1 MAESRKSNWR
11 ERRVGKMRIPSLLLV
26 GALALGASPTAD
38 AAIIVISTLSSD
50 ATDPGVL
57 DATFEFSVL
66 FDVLTLSVTN
76 DTTAPNTFN
85 INELYFNAAG
95 GVTGL
100 TVLGALPAGWSFS
113 TNQIAGVFGTFEFA
127 LTDPVDND
135 ASTIMPLETETFT
148 FTILGVGPFFDTDF
162 TTEFSTNPPGD
173 LLSPVA
179 AKFVFGSRTDPAG
192 DPGPDSAY
200 GGVPEPGTIA
210 LLGLAGLLGFGRRR
224 RRLS

>member
-1 MAESRKSNWR
+1 
-11 ERRVGKMRIPSLLLV
+11 MRIPSSLLV
-26 GALALGASPTAD
+26 GALALGVSANAEG
-38 AAIIVISTLSSD
+38 AIITISTLSSD

-57 DATFEFSVL
+57 DATFEFTVAL
-66 FDVLTLSVTN
+66 GVLTLEVTN

-85 INELYFNAAG
+85 INELYFNGGG

-100 TVLGALPAGWSFS
+100 IPLAVDGLPDGWSFS
-113 TNQIAGVFGTFEFA
+113 TNMPADGFGTFEFA

-135 ASTIMPLETETFT
+135 PTVIMPLATLEFQ

-173 LLSPVA
+173 MTSPVA
-179 AKFVFGSRTDPAG
+179 AKFVFGSRQDPNG

-200 GGVPEPGTIA
+200 GGIPEPGVLA
-210 LLGLAGLLGFGRRR
+210 LLAVAGLVGARRR
-224 RRLS
+224 RRSTA